1 MTDLEMVKACAEAM
15 GYTVLRDFIEHQ
27 HDRCDVDVFYSFAAS
42 GRKEMRY
49 NPLHDDAQ
57 AMQLV
62 KKCRLSVGCL
72 RGSGTWNVVGTYPA
86 EAENSDLNRAI
97 VETIA
102 KMQAARNDSVTQKE

>member
-1 MTDLEMVKACAEAM
+1 MTDLEMTKLCAEAM
-15 GYTVLRDFIEHQ
+15 GIKLVQSESCELATICGLPYFFD
-27 HDRCDVDVFYSFAAS
+27 
-42 GRKEMRY
+42 GMRTQSY
-49 NPLHDDAQ
+49 DPLHDDTQ